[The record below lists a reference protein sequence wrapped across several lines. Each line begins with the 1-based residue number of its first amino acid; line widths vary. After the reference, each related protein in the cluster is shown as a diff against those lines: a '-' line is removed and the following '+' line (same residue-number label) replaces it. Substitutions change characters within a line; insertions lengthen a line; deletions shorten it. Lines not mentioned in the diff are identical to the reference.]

1 MRFRQRLSRPMR
13 SMPHGRII
21 RLSPPELLL
30 LGFVFLSLLGT
41 LVLMLPISAHAPLSW
56 NEALFTATSAVTVT
70 GLTVIKTS
78 ELTLFGQIMLLCM
91 FQLGGLG
98 FMTFT
103 AMTLMLMGMRIP
115 LQHQN
120 LIRENFNHT
129 SFRDLTH
136 LVRTVVT
143 FTLLIQG
150 FGMALLAAVWVPEH
164 GLWWGLWLSLF
175 HAISGFNGA
184 GFTLWTDSLMT
195 QVADPLVNTAI
206 ILLIIAGGL
215 GFVVVAEL
223 RDRFQGHKLSLH
235 SRIMLHATFW
245 LTLVSMIAILLLEW
259 KNPATI
265 GGLEGLGVR
274 LQAAL
279 FQAVTP
285 RSAGLN
291 TLDTAALREPTTL
304 LTMVLMFIGAGPGS
318 AASGIKVT
326 TFVVLLL
333 VARAFIRGGVQPTAF
348 GRSIPDST
356 VFKAIAAALAVLLL
370 IFTCLFILTVSDG
383 DMDFLD
389 LTFEAVSA
397 SGAVGLS
404 RGITDELSLTGQ
416 LTLIVAMLLGRAG
429 PISLGYF
436 IATRRPHGV
445 KYAEGQVH
453 IG

>member
-1 MRFRQRLSRPMR
+1 
-13 SMPHGRII
+13 MPHGRVI

-30 LGFVFLSLLGT
+30 LGFGLLSALGT
-41 LVLMLPISAHAPLSW
+41 LLLLLPISAYEPLSW
-56 NEALFTATSAVTVT
+56 HEALFTATSAVTVT
-70 GLTVIKTS
+70 GLTVIDTS
-78 ELTLFGQIMLLCM
+78 ELTLVGQIILLCL

-103 AMTLMLMGMRIP
+103 ALTLMLMGMRVP

-129 SFRDLTH
+129 SFRDLSH
-136 LVRTVVT
+136 LVRTVIL
-143 FTLLIQG
+143 FTLLIESL
-150 FGMALLAAVWVPEH
+150 GMMLLAVAWVPEH
-164 GLWWGLWLSLF
+164 GVWWGLWLSLF

-184 GFTLWTDSLMT
+184 GFTLWTDSLTT
-195 QVADPLVNTAI
+195 QVADPLVNAVVIT
-206 ILLIIAGGL
+206 LIIAGGL

-223 RDRFQGHKLSLH
+223 RAMLKGHRLSLH

-245 LTLVSMIAILLLEW
+245 LILASTLAILLLEW
-259 KNPATI
+259 HNPTTL

-304 LTMVLMFIGAGPGS
+304 LTMLLMLIGAGPGS

-326 TFVVLLL
+326 TLVVLLL
-333 VARAFIRGGVQPTAF
+333 VARSFIRGSVQPSAF
-348 GRSIPDST
+348 GRAIPDST
-356 VFKAIAAALAVLLL
+356 VFKAVAVALAVLLL
-370 IFTCLFILTVSDG
+370 AFTCLFVLTISEPG
-383 DMDFLD
+383 KQFLD
-389 LTFEAVSA
+389 LAFEAVSA

-404 RGITDELSLTGQ
+404 RGITDELSLPGQ
-416 LTLIVAMLLGRAG
+416 FTLIVAMLLGRAG

-436 IATRRPHGV
+436 LATRQPHGV

>member
-1 MRFRQRLSRPMR
+1 MRFRRRFFKPLR
-13 SMPHGRII
+13 SMPHGRVIQ
-21 RLSPPELLL
+21 LSPPELLL

-41 LVLMLPISAHAPLSW
+41 LILMLPISAHSPLSW

-70 GLTVIKTS
+70 GLTVISTS
-78 ELTLFGQIMLLCM
+78 ELTLFGQVMLLCM

-103 AMTLMLMGMRIP
+103 AMTLMIMGMRIP
-115 LQHQN
+115 LNHQN

-129 SFRDLTH
+129 SFRDLTQ

-143 FTLLIQG
+143 FTLLVQG
-150 FGMALLAAVWVPEH
+150 FGMALLASAWVPEH

-184 GFTLWTDSLMT
+184 GFTLWTDSLVT
-195 QVADPLVNTAI
+195 QVADPMVNAAVI
-206 ILLIIAGGL
+206 MLIVAGGL
-215 GFVVVAEL
+215 GFVVVAEV
-223 RDRFQGHKLSLH
+223 RDSFRGHKLSLH

-245 LTLVSMIAILLLEW
+245 LILISTIAILLLEW
-259 KNPATI
+259 GNEATL
-265 GGLEGLGVR
+265 GGLDGLGVR

-304 LTMVLMFIGAGPGS
+304 LTILLMFIGAGPGS
-318 AASGIKVT
+318 AASGIKIT
-326 TFVVLLL
+326 TFVVLIL
-333 VARAFIRGGVQPTAF
+333 VARSFVRGSSQPTAF
-348 GRSIPDST
+348 GRAIPDST
-356 VFKAIAAALAVLLL
+356 VFKAIAVALGVLLL
-370 IFTCLFILTVSDG
+370 IFTCLFILTISEPG
-383 DMDFLD
+383 KDFLD

-404 RGITDELSLTGQ
+404 RGITDELSLPGQ
-416 LTLIVAMLLGRAG
+416 LTVIVAMLLGRAG

-436 IATRRPHGV
+436 LAMRRPHGI